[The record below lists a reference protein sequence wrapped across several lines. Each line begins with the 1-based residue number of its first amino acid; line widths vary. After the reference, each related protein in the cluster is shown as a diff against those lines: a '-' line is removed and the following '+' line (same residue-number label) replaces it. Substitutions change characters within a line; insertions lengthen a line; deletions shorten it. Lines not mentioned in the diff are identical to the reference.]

1 MNFVT
6 RRAGEL
12 VEKGTCTPNA
22 KKKKRKKK
30 KKKKKKA
37 THTPMQ
43 LEMKIYIYNMYI
55 PNSLVYSL
63 TGFAE

>member
-22 KKKKRKKK
+22 KKKK
-30 KKKKKKA
+30 KKKKKA
-37 THTPMQ
+37 TRTPMQ
-43 LEMKIYIYNMYI
+43 LEMKIYIYIYYIYI
-55 PNSLVYSL
+55 PNSLAYSL